1 MDGLKYYAFGGAEPI
16 YVESIKLS
24 TGQIRTDPTSW
35 TSDELADV
43 GATGPYTKPSYNIDT
58 QELQWDQSA
67 LDWNVVAITL
77 DTPTA
82 IEQWTQVRLDRNTM
96 LVDTDQL
103 MNEDYPF
110 ATGQKD
116 ALLTYRAALRD
127 VGSQSDPYNITW
139 PTPPQCI
146 KDHFNLD

>member
-43 GATGPYTKPSYNIDT
+43 GATGPYTKPSYNINT

-67 LDWNVVAITL
+67 LDWNVVAITV

-82 IEQWTQVRLDRNTM
+82 VEQWTQVRLDRNTM

-103 MNEDYPF
+103 MGSDYPI
-110 ATGQKD
+110 TDDQKT
-116 ALLTYRAALRD
+116 ALLAYRQALRD
-127 VGSQSDPYNITW
+127 VGSQSDQYNITW

-146 KDHFNLD
+146 KSHFNLD